1 MDSRIDEIAAQ
12 IKTLEDELMEEL
24 RKKQDEFFYTLEDK
38 KVKFEESVIKE
49 GRAKIES
56 SIKYLSSFPV
66 LAIFTMPFIWSMMI
80 PALLADIF
88 VTVYQSV
95 CFPIYKIPKVKRGDY
110 VVMDRYNL
118 FYLDRVEKINCLYCE
133 YFNGVIG
140 YTREVAART
149 EQFWCPIKH
158 SKPQIDMHSRY
169 DKFFDFGDFDTYRK
183 ELKERRSNF
192 NDLEQNKEEKRVDV
206 SKS

>member
-12 IKTLEDELMEEL
+12 IKSLEDELMIEL

-38 KVKFEESVIKE
+38 KVKFQESVIKE
-49 GRAKIES
+49 GRSKIIS

-66 LAIFTMPFIWSMMI
+66 LAVLTIPFIWSMMI
-80 PALLADIF
+80 PALMVDIF
-88 VTVYQSV
+88 VTIYQSV
-95 CFPIYKIPKVKRGDY
+95 CFPIYKIPKVKRKDY

-140 YTREVAART
+140 YTREIAART

-158 SKPQIDMHSRY
+158 AKPQMDMHSRY
-169 DKFFDFGDFDTYRK
+169 EKFFDFGDFEAYRK
-183 ELKERRSNF
+183 ELNERRSDF
-192 NDLEQNKEEKRVDV
+192 KDLQEETEAT
-206 SKS
+206 KS

>member
-1 MDSRIDEIAAQ
+1 MDSRIEEIAAQ
-12 IKTLEDELMEEL
+12 IKTLEDELMVEL
-24 RKKQDEFFYTLEDK
+24 RKKQSEFFYTLEDK
-38 KVKFEESVIKE
+38 KVRFKESVIKE
-49 GRAKIES
+49 GRLKIES

-66 LAIFTMPFIWSMMI
+66 LAVLTIPFIWSMML
-80 PALLADIF
+80 PALVVDIF
-88 VTVYQSV
+88 VTIFQAV
-95 CFPIYKIPKVKRGDY
+95 CFPIYKIPKVKRSDY
-110 VVMDRYNL
+110 VVIDRFNL

-192 NDLEQNKEEKRVDV
+192 KDLEEDTEDKIDV